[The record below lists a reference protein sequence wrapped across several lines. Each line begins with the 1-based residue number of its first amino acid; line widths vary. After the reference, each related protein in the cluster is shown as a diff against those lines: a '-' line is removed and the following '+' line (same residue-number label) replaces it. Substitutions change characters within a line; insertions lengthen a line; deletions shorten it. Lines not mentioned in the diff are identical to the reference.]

1 MAEGRHRQPGRER
14 VVNALAERLQRL
26 GREVAAEQDRALAQ
40 DLSLGSV
47 RARVIAQPVRRPM
60 RVKLWASV
68 AVLAAAAASVAVYGV
83 TRQRAPLA
91 ASFGDHPLAVGEW
104 VSATEPGSPHIRF
117 SDGSEVALSPGSR
130 ARLATLDSLGA
141 HLVLESGAADVRV
154 TPNHGARYR
163 VSLGPFAVDVTG
175 TRFDVGFR
183 PSDELFTLTLHE
195 GKVVVSGCVLG
206 EGRTLL
212 AGESLSASCRAGHFE
227 ISALGADAGANA
239 LAVPPPAPST
249 EAAAEPTPADAPA
262 ELLND
267 PSSDP
272 EPARS
277 GSQSREVAPVVAS
290 WQSLSGQGRF
300 ADAYAIIALDGFDAA
315 VSRASVPELALLG
328 DTARFAGKPADAL
341 TAYQALRS
349 RGAGSAS
356 AKQAAFSIAR
366 VHFDQRAAYA
376 EAARWFR
383 TYLAEQPGG
392 PLAREAEGRLMES
405 LSRAGDRVGAR
416 KAAEGYLA
424 KYPHGPH
431 ERVARQLLAR

>member
-1 MAEGRHRQPGRER
+1 MM
-14 VVNALAERLQRL
+14 ALAERLQRL

-47 RARVIAQPVRRPM
+47 RARVIAQPVRRPV
-60 RVKLWASV
+60 RAKLWASAGLV
-68 AVLAAAAASVAVYGV
+68 AAAAAAVAIYGF
-83 TRQRAPLA
+83 TRPRAPLGA
-91 ASFGDHPLAVGEW
+91 TFGDHPLAVGEW
-104 VSATEPGSPHIRF
+104 VSATEPGTPPIHF

-130 ARLATLDSLGA
+130 ARLATLDSVGA

-227 ISALGADAGANA
+227 ISALGAGTNGKAN
-239 LAVPPPAPST
+239 LPPAPST
-249 EAAAEPTPADAPA
+249 EAEAPAADAAPDANAEP
-262 ELLND
+262 
-267 PSSDP
+267 
-272 EPARS
+272 
-277 GSQSREVAPVVAS
+277 GHGVAPPHEAAVVPS
-290 WQSLSGQGRF
+290 WQNLSGQGRF
-300 ADAYAIIALDGFDAA
+300 ADAYSVIALDGFEAA
-315 VSRASVPELALLG
+315 VSRASVAELALLG

-341 TAYQALRS
+341 AAYQALRS
-349 RGAGSAS
+349 RGAGSAA

-416 KAAEGYLA
+416 KVAEGYLA

-431 ERVARQLLAR
+431 ERVARQLFSR

>member
-1 MAEGRHRQPGRER
+1 
-14 VVNALAERLQRL
+14 
-26 GREVAAEQDRALAQ
+26 
-40 DLSLGSV
+40 
-47 RARVIAQPVRRPM
+47 
-60 RVKLWASV
+60 
-68 AVLAAAAASVAVYGV
+68 VLVYGL
-83 TRQRAPLA
+83 TRPRAPLA

-104 VSATEPGSPHIRF
+104 VSATEPGAPHIRF

-130 ARLATLDSLGA
+130 ARLATLDAVGA

-227 ISALGADAGANA
+227 ISALGGR
-239 LAVPPPAPST
+239 PAPSAGVEPSAT
-249 EAAAEPTPADAPA
+249 PEARQPERAAEEDASGEA
-262 ELLND
+262 E
-267 PSSDP
+267 PSHNL
-272 EPARS
+272 AREAVPV
-277 GSQSREVAPVVAS
+277 GSS
-290 WQSLSGQGRF
+290 WQNLSKQGRF
-300 ADAYAIIALDGFDAA
+300 ADAYAAIELNGFEAA
-315 VSRASVPELALLG
+315 MSRASVKELALLG
-328 DTARFAGKPADAL
+328 DTARFAGKPTDAL
-341 TAYQALRS
+341 AAYQALRA
-349 RGAGSAS
+349 RGGGSAA

-405 LSRAGDRVGAR
+405 LSRTGDSAGAR
-416 KAAEGYLA
+416 KAAERYLA
-424 KYPHGPH
+424 KYPRGPH
-431 ERVARQLLAR
+431 ERVAHQLLSR

>member
-1 MAEGRHRQPGRER
+1 
-14 VVNALAERLQRL
+14 VNAVAHRLQRL
-26 GREVAAEQDRALAQ
+26 GREVAAEQDRVLSQ

-47 RARVIAQPVRRPM
+47 RARVIAQPMRRPM
-60 RVKLWASV
+60 RMGLWASV
-68 AVLAAAAASVAVYGV
+68 AAVVVVAVGAGAYAL
-83 TRQRAPLA
+83 TRPHAPLA
-91 ASFGDHPLAVGEW
+91 ATFGDHPLAVGEW
-104 VSATEPGSPHIRF
+104 VSATEAGSPHIRF
-117 SDGSEVALSPGSR
+117 SDGSDVALSPGSR
-130 ARLATLDSLGA
+130 ARLATLDSVGA

-227 ISALGADAGANA
+227 ISALGSG
-239 LAVPPPAPST
+239 PAPGVSR
-249 EAAAEPTPADAPA
+249 EPVAAPSADVPADPADAVA
-262 ELLND
+262 EMNGD
-267 PSSDP
+267 S
-272 EPARS
+272 ES
-277 GSQSREVAPVVAS
+277 GRAGSVPHEVVPS
-290 WQSLSGQGRF
+290 WQSLSRQGRF
-300 ADAYAIIALDGFDAA
+300 ADSYSMIALDGFEAA
-315 VSRASVPELALLG
+315 VSRASVADLSLLG

-341 TAYQALRS
+341 TAYRALRS
-349 RGAGSAS
+349 RGAGSAA

-416 KAAEGYLA
+416 NVAERYLA
-424 KYPHGPH
+424 KYPRGPH
-431 ERVARQLLAR
+431 ERVAQQLLSR

>member
-1 MAEGRHRQPGRER
+1 
-14 VVNALAERLQRL
+14 VNALAERLQRL
-26 GREVAAEQDRALAQ
+26 GREVAAEQDRALSQ

-47 RARVIAQPVRRPM
+47 RARVIAQPVRRPL
-60 RVKLWASV
+60 RIKLWASG
-68 AVLAAAAASVAVYGV
+68 AVLAAAAAAVAVYGFS
-83 TRQRAPLA
+83 RPRSPLA

-104 VSATEPGSPHIRF
+104 VSATEPGTPHIRF

-130 ARLATLDSLGA
+130 ARLATLDSVGA

-227 ISALGADAGANA
+227 ISAVGADSGASA
-239 LAVPPPAPST
+239 IPGPPPVHSAQ
-249 EAAAEPTPADAPA
+249 AAGEAEPVPGEQFLTDPGDAEPGRSGAQARELAPA
-262 ELLND
+262 
-267 PSSDP
+267 
-272 EPARS
+272 
-277 GSQSREVAPVVAS
+277 VVVPS
-290 WQSLSGQGRF
+290 WQSLSRQGRF
-300 ADAYAIIALDGFDAA
+300 ADSYAVIALDGFEAA
-315 VSRASVPELALLG
+315 VSRASVAELALLG
-328 DTARFAGKPADAL
+328 DTARFAGKPSDAL
-341 TAYQALRS
+341 AAYQALRS
-349 RGAGSAS
+349 RGAGTAA

-366 VHFDQRAAYA
+366 VHFDQQAAYA

-416 KAAEGYLA
+416 KVAEQYLA
-424 KYPHGPH
+424 QYPRGPH
-431 ERVARQLLAR
+431 ERVARQLLAH

>member
-1 MAEGRHRQPGRER
+1 MSAVADR
-14 VVNALAERLQRL
+14 LARL
-26 GREVAAEQDRALAQ
+26 GREIAAEQDRGLAQ

-47 RARVIAQPVRRPM
+47 RARVIGKPPRRGS
-60 RVKLWASV
+60 RLRLWSGIAG
-68 AVLAAAAASVAVYGV
+68 LAAVAAGVSVYGYV
-83 TRQRAPLA
+83 RPRAPLA
-91 ASFGDHPLAVGEW
+91 ASVGAHPLAVGEW
-104 VSATEPGSPHIRF
+104 VSATDSSAPPIRF
-117 SDGSEVALSPGSR
+117 SDGSEVSLSPGSR
-130 ARLATLDSLGA
+130 ARLATLDAVGA

-227 ISALGADAGANA
+227 ISALGAQQAASSSPVA
-239 LAVPPPAPST
+239 STAPPEPGPSEA
-249 EAAAEPTPADAPA
+249 EAAPEGEPAVAEPIARPATTP
-262 ELLND
+262 
-267 PSSDP
+267 
-272 EPARS
+272 
-277 GSQSREVAPVVAS
+277 S
-290 WQSLSGQGRF
+290 WQSLSQQSRF
-300 ADAYAIIALDGFDAA
+300 ADAYAIIELNGFDAV
-315 VSRASVPELALLG
+315 VSKASVAELALLG

-349 RGAGSAS
+349 RAAGSPA

-376 EAARWFR
+376 DAARWFR

-392 PLAREAEGRLMES
+392 PFAREAEGRLMEA
-405 LSRAGDRVGAR
+405 LSRSGDRSSAR
-416 KAAEGYLA
+416 KVAEGYLA
-424 KYPHGPH
+424 KYPRGPH
-431 ERVARQLLAR
+431 ERVARQLLSR